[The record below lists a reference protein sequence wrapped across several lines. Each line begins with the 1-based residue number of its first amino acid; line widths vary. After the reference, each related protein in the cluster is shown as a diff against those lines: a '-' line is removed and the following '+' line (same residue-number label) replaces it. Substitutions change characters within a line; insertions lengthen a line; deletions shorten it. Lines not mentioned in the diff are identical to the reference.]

1 MKKFKDEVRKFTKE
15 YVNKLFRDIN
25 TNLKRRFKN
34 EFETDQNGKMRNWV
48 SIEEAQIHEFWA
60 SSLKSVEKVLKR
72 FRFIE
77 IPYDAFKINN
87 NFEN

>member
-1 MKKFKDEVRKFTKE
+1 
-15 YVNKLFRDIN
+15 
-25 TNLKRRFKN
+25 
-34 EFETDQNGKMRNWV
+34 MRNWV
-48 SIEEAQIHEFWA
+48 SIEEAQIHEIWA

-72 FRFIE
+72 FRSIE